1 MAQDATPEPASTM
14 PNILYVMV
22 DQLRPPME
30 PFTQDM
36 YDVLAPNLSSIR
48 RQGVEFSNM
57 FTVAAKCS
65 PSRACLMTGTYTHQN
80 GMLLTNLKGL
90 PGQSMSAPSLSDAFP
105 TYGTYLRDLGYETP
119 YFGKWHITDDDHQTG
134 YSLERFGFSTT
145 EPTPSPTGAPGEGFD
160 RDDDIASLFIEYV
173 LQPHDKPWCAT
184 VSFVNP
190 HDIAFYPKYS
200 SMIDAETPEKMFE
213 GRVVGGQVPSRFH
226 NLPENFETPVDSF
239 NQGKPSVQRQAM
251 WTYGQLYG
259 GMPYF
264 PEGTEAPQELT
275 DVFPKLIGAEFPT
288 IWHHY
293 LDLYAH
299 LIEMVDVQIGRVLN
313 ALASSAA
320 AKNTIIVFTADH
332 GEFLGSHGMRG
343 KGVGLYD
350 EGIRVPFYVYD
361 PTGALGAE
369 PGSIRDHLAATVDIA
384 PFLMTLAAGNGWRND
399 ERWAHLSN
407 RLDVAGTIAD
417 PSMPGREYIVSS
429 TDEEAVE
436 FGERYG
442 TPETNYFYGQVPQ
455 HGVAVRTKDA
465 KMSVYSFFEP
475 GTITP
480 VQDNQHIELYDYT
493 SEDGFRELVN
503 RASSQPDASRT
514 NPELEATMLALVQRA
529 MTEELEAPLPGA
541 LATAREKAMADY
553 FTYIEAFE
561 AGMNQG

>member
-1 MAQDATPEPASTM
+1 MDKNLNRRTFLKSAAVAGAGTVALDRERPASAQDATPAPAPTM
-14 PNILYVMV
+14 PNILYIMV

-36 YDVLAPNLSSIR
+36 YDVLAPNLAHIR
-48 RQGVEFSNM
+48 QQGVEFSHM

-90 PGQSMSAPSLSDAFP
+90 PGVSKSAPSLSDAFP
-105 TYGTYLRDLGYETP
+105 TYATYLRDLGYETP
-119 YFGKWHITDDDHQTG
+119 YFGKWHITDDDHTTG

-145 EPTPSPTGAPGEGFD
+145 EPTPSPTGTPGQGYD
-160 RDDDIASLFIEYV
+160 RDDDIASLFVEYV
-173 LQPHDKPWCAT
+173 RQPHEKPWCTT
-184 VSFVNP
+184 VSFINP

-200 SMIDAETPEKMFE
+200 SQIDAETPEKLYE
-213 GRVVGGQVPSRFH
+213 GQVLGGQVPRRFH
-226 NLPENFETPVDSF
+226 DLPENFETPLESMKH
-239 NQGKPSVQRQAM
+239 GKPSVQRQAM

-264 PEGTEAPQELT
+264 PEGTNAPKELT
-275 DVFPKLIGAEFPT
+275 DLFPNLIGAEYPV
-288 IWHHY
+288 IWHQY

-299 LIEMVDVQIGRVLN
+299 LIEMVDLQIGRVLN
-313 ALASSAA
+313 ALASSPS

-361 PTGALGAE
+361 PTGTLGIE
-369 PGSIRDHLAATVDIA
+369 PGAVRDELVATVDIM
-384 PFLMTLAAGNGWRND
+384 PFLMTLAAGNGWRD
-399 ERWAHLSN
+399 DDRWAHLVN
-407 RLDVAGTIAD
+407 RPDIASIIAD
-417 PSMPGREYIVSS
+417 PSLPGREFIVSS

-442 TPETNYFYGQVPQ
+442 EPGTYYFYQDVPQ
-455 HGVAVRTKDA
+455 HGVTVRTKDA
-465 KMSVYSFFEP
+465 KLSVYSFFEP

-480 VQDNQHIELYDYT
+480 VMDTQEVELYDYT
-493 SEDGFRELVN
+493 SDDGFRELIN
-503 RASSQPDASRT
+503 RASSQPDAS
-514 NPELEATMLALVQRA
+514 LANGSTGQQV
-529 MTEELEAPLPGA
+529 
-541 LATAREKAMADY
+541 
-553 FTYIEAFE
+553 
-561 AGMNQG
+561 N